1 MMINLILNTVD
12 VCSMIK
18 EAMRSSGANATK
30 KHLEEVSLCAMF
42 LLTFAKRVDRMLGV
56 SQSVAHSIRDSTSD
70 IKKMVSY
77 LQSEGVTKEILQ
89 PDQQQQSFSFEDPSI
104 AGMHKVSAG
113 KLDPYLQGEIEMNP
127 EEIGDDHLVDIDYE
141 LYDVS

>member
-1 MMINLILNTVD
+1 MIIQFLL
-12 VCSMIK
+12 CSMIK
-18 EAMRSSGANATK
+18 EAMRSSGANATR

-42 LLTFAKRVDRMLGV
+42 LLTFAKRVYRMLDV
-56 SQSVAHSIRDSTSD
+56 SQSVAHTVRDSTSD
-70 IKKMVSY
+70 MKKMISY
-77 LQSEGVTKEILQ
+77 LRNEGVTKEVLQ
-89 PDQQQQSFSFEDPSI
+89 PAQQQQSFSFEDPSI
-104 AGMHKVSAG
+104 AGMHKVSTG

>member
-1 MMINLILNTVD
+1 
-12 VCSMIK
+12 
-18 EAMRSSGANATK
+18 MRSRGANATR

-42 LLTFAKRVDRMLGV
+42 LLTFAKRVYRMLDV
-56 SQSVAHSIRDSTSD
+56 SVLQTVRYSTSD
-70 IKKMVSY
+70 MKKMISY
-77 LQSEGVTKEILQ
+77 LRNEGVTKEVFQ
-89 PDQQQQSFSFEDPSI
+89 PAQQQQSFSLENPSI
-104 AGMHKVSAG
+104 AGMHKVSTG